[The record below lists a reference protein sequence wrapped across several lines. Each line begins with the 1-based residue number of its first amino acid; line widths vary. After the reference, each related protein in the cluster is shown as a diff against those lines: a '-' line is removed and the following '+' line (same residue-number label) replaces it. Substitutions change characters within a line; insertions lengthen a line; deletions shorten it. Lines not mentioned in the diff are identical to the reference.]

1 MIKKE
6 EYQIENSGYNQGL
19 MFANNEGNI
28 NVILQQAVKIPS
40 LISTVVATLGNI
52 CSEMEM
58 SSGNDD
64 YRKYTPDDKIEYNC
78 VIKYKDIIK
87 YYSAYYFTCEKHLNA
102 YDDSNIR
109 GKAKI
114 LGCVHEWYM
123 EAKGDI
129 LLRNRDSKKAEID
142 IVRENSDDIIDM
154 VKERILRA
162 VMDSHE
168 SMYREDMVQ
177 GIACFTCFCFM
188 ECKILEKPL

>member
-6 EYQIENSGYNQGL
+6 YKIENSGYNQGI
-19 MFANNEGNI
+19 MVGNNDGTI
-28 NVILQQAVKIPS
+28 NVTLQEAVKLPS
-40 LISTVVATLGNI
+40 LISTVVASLGDI
-52 CSEMEM
+52 CSKMEVPLD
-58 SSGNDD
+58 NND
-64 YRKYTPDDKIEYNC
+64 YRKYRPDDKIDYNC
-78 VIKYKDIIK
+78 VIKYKDTIK
-87 YYSAYYFTCEKHLNA
+87 YYSSYHSICEKHLNA

-114 LGCVHEWYM
+114 LGCVHVWYM

-154 VKERILRA
+154 VKERILK
-162 VMDSHE
+162 VVIDSHE

>member
-6 EYQIENSGYNQGL
+6 YKIENSGYNQGI
-19 MFANNEGNI
+19 MVGNNDGNI
-28 NVILQQAVKIPS
+28 NVILQEAVKLPS
-40 LISTVVATLGNI
+40 LISTVVAALGDV
-52 CSEMEM
+52 CSNTEVPL
-58 SSGNDD
+58 GKND
-64 YRKYTPDDKIEYNC
+64 YRQYKPDDKIEYNC

-87 YYSAYYFTCEKHLNA
+87 HYSAYHTICEKHLNV

-114 LGCVHEWYM
+114 LGCVYEWYM

-142 IVRENSDDIIDM
+142 IIRENSDDIIDM

-162 VMDSHE
+162 VVDSHE

-188 ECKILEKPL
+188 ECKILEKPS